1 MNIDPFQAV
10 QEKMLRE
17 DLFYRL
23 NVVSLRLPD
32 LAERSED
39 FPLLLDHF
47 IAKFNRR
54 FSKKVQGFG
63 HEAYTLMQQHSWPGN
78 VREMENIV
86 EGTMNDMDGVIIQID
101 DLPQYLRRNRS
112 LNGTI
117 DGEIM
122 LGEGETLNVLMNR
135 MERQLILK
143 AYHQTGE
150 NITQTARTLGLP
162 RQTLQYRLGKLGI
175 KT

>member
-1 MNIDPFQAV
+1 MICPSISSAID
-10 QEKMLRE
+10 
-17 DLFYRL
+17 
-23 NVVSLRLPD
+23 
-32 LAERSED
+32 
-39 FPLLLDHF
+39 
-47 IAKFNRR
+47 
-54 FSKKVQGFG
+54 
-63 HEAYTLMQQHSWPGN
+63 
-78 VREMENIV
+78 
-86 EGTMNDMDGVIIQID
+86 
-101 DLPQYLRRNRS
+101 S